1 MFGRKEPPPTHGQVV
16 MDELAQGYG
25 HLRHAAGH
33 LAGGAAEKITPT
45 YDRAR
50 AATNRRLAMTRDS
63 FSPMYEHMREG
74 AANARKLKDLQA
86 LHKVQ
91 EAAKPNRWRALVG
104 LLAAGA
110 AVGAAGAIV
119 ARRRRAAAEW
129 DDYDPMTA
137 MDEAQYGGEKPSPAQ
152 KVTAGAASVADSVSS
167 QAGKLADTL
176 HEKSGTP
183 KPGELSS
190 AKDRA
195 AGMAET
201 TMDKPESMAERGKRK
216 GNSMT
221 DTATSKADDI
231 VDRP

>member
-1 MFGRKEPPPTHGQVV
+1 
-16 MDELAQGYG
+16 
-25 HLRHAAGH
+25 
-33 LAGGAAEKITPT
+33 
-45 YDRAR
+45 
-50 AATNRRLAMTRDS
+50 
-63 FSPMYEHMREG
+63 MYEHMREG
-74 AANARKLKDLQA
+74 AANARKLKDLKA
-86 LHKVQ
+86 LHKAQ

-137 MDEAQYGGEKPSPAQ
+137 MDEAQYGGGKPSPGK

-183 KPGELSS
+183 KSGDLSS
-190 AKDRA
+190 AKDK
-195 AGMAET
+195 AGATAET
-201 TMDKPESMAERGKRK
+201 TMDTTESMAEGGKRK

-221 DTATSKADDI
+221 DTAKSKADDI

>member
-1 MFGRKEPPPTHGQVV
+1 MTPVNGGELVFGRKESPPPTHSQLV
-16 MDELAQGYG
+16 MDELAQSYG

-50 AATNRRLAMTRDS
+50 AAANRRMAVTRDN
-63 FSPMYEHMREG
+63 FSPMYEQMREG

-91 EAAKPNRWRALVG
+91 EAAARPNRWRALVG

-137 MDEAQYGGEKPSPAQ
+137 MDEAQFGGEKPSP
-152 KVTAGAASVADSVSS
+152 G
-167 QAGKLADTL
+167 
-176 HEKSGTP
+176 
-183 KPGELSS
+183 
-190 AKDRA
+190 R
-195 AGMAET
+195 
-201 TMDKPESMAERGKRK
+201 R
-216 GNSMT
+216 
-221 DTATSKADDI
+221 
-231 VDRP
+231 